1 MKLKVT
7 LASNAEGWDKV
18 VNGQLETEL
27 ARDERVEVSGFVP
40 GNTQKQRE
48 HAARS
53 NIKLFDAKPG
63 YTGLTTSEKLFH
75 PPDDLEIDILV
86 MHSYGHHVGKQ
97 AQAIRD
103 AKQCSWVLV
112 VHTIPEDLEK
122 YSEKLDPST
131 AGQDISEHDLQV
143 TLCEKADLVIAVG
156 PKVAEAYK
164 TALRYCGK
172 QESVVTL
179 MPRLPEEFLGVRQ
192 RVGNSGEK
200 FRVLI
205 SASSKY
211 FKVKGCDIAAK
222 AVKLLNDPLC
232 HLIFVVQE
240 KDVKAEMEQAMVD
253 AGIDLSQLTVR
264 NCSGDTKMW
273 RQQLCQVDLL
283 IKPSRTE
290 GFGISGLRAISADLP
305 VLISGSCGLG
315 VALKGLPSGGKH
327 VVDSND
333 PQDWAKKIR
342 EIRAK
347 GVQTRHEEAE
357 QLRNEYSWEFNWR
370 EQCDELVRK
379 FFTLVQQVRG
389 MAYFVVF
396 QIFCCSVAV
405 TKKNHFLTISVITAS
420 HEKKMVASEMF
431 YMWLNII

>member
-7 LASNAEGWDKV
+7 LASNAQGWDKV

-27 ARDERVEVSGFVP
+27 ARDDRVEVSGFVP

-48 HAARS
+48 HAARL
-53 NIKLFDAKPG
+53 NIKLFDAKPD

-75 PPDDLEIDILV
+75 PPDDLEIDVLV

-97 AQAIRD
+97 AQVIKD
-103 AKQCSWVLV
+103 AKQCGWVLV

-122 YSEKLDPST
+122 YLATSDPST
-131 AGQDISEHDLQV
+131 PGQDISEHDLQV

-164 TALRYCGK
+164 TALLYCGK
-172 QESVVTL
+172 QESVVTVI
-179 MPRLPEEFLGVRQ
+179 PRLPEEFLGVRQ
-192 RVGNSGEK
+192 RVENSGEK

-222 AVKLLNDPLC
+222 AVKLLNDPFY

-240 KDVKAEMEQAMVD
+240 NDDKAKMEQAMVD
-253 AGIDLSQLTVR
+253 AGIDLNQLTVK

-273 RQQLCQVDLL
+273 HQQLCGADLL

-290 GFGISGLRAISADLP
+290 GFGISGLRAISAGLP
-305 VLISGSCGLG
+305 ALISANCGLG
-315 VALKGLPSGGKH
+315 VALKRLPSGGKH
-327 VVDSND
+327 VVDSDD

-347 GVQTRHEEAE
+347 GVQTRHEDAE
-357 QLRNEYSWEFNWR
+357 QLRNEYSRAFNWR

-379 FFTLVQQVRG
+379 FFTIVQQVRG

-396 QIFCCSVAV
+396 QIFWCSVTV
-405 TKKNHFLTISVITAS
+405 IMKNHFLSISFVTAS
-420 HEKKMVASEMF
+420 HLKKMVAIKMF
-431 YMWLNII
+431 